1 MSLGE
6 AWVSVFRSAT
16 DANPMQSESIEAV
29 LAGIRDGRWEKQV
42 QRVRDVL
49 ARDGAE
55 AYKNAK
61 KNLPAVTFAGEFS
74 KRANGALVRHSGY
87 ICLDIDGL
95 ASTGSGASPSTGSG
109 ASLDEVRKKV
119 WADPYTVWV
128 FVSPSGAGLK
138 VGIRVPV
145 AKDADEHRGYFE
157 AINSYY
163 RDVLGV
169 TLDHAGKDVARL
181 CFVSWD
187 PSILVRVT
195 AADFGEEIERQK
207 AMKNAKPRERAQK
220 QGSVIEAFNKAH
232 SIEKMLEK
240 HGYTRRGNRYIRPG
254 GSSPSVQING
264 GKSFHHSSSDP
275 LHGEHLVDPFDVF
288 CALDHGG
295 SITDAVREAAE
306 ALRLRGGG
314 SGKNVQSPRSKA
326 HGDDK
331 TPDDAPPPP
340 EAEEKRTKQI
350 RTAGVTGEDG
360 YHFTDTGCAKRLL
373 AMFGDQVRYN
383 EEPYGKWLW
392 WNGKHWQFDTTN
404 RIYEYVDRM
413 VTEIYH
419 QAADTRK
426 GDYRD
431 ALLNL
436 ARGLEGMKRQNS
448 LIAKTKTM
456 QGIAVGPDDLDANP
470 WLFAVRNGTVDLTDG
485 EPEFREHRQEDYL
498 TRAAPVDFDEAAK
511 CPRWEKFLGEIF
523 SQDAELIQFMQR
535 AVGYSLTGD
544 ISEQCLFF
552 AYGTGANGKTVF
564 FNAIE
569 MLLGEFFYRAPA
581 EMILQQKN
589 TQIPADVANLKGKR
603 FVITSE
609 LEENR
614 RLAEAR
620 VKSLTGGDPI
630 EARKLYGDW
639 FTFQPTHKLWM
650 FGNHKP
656 IIVGS
661 DEGIW
666 RRVKVIPFTVTI
678 PEENRRPM
686 RELLDEFREELA
698 GILNWALEGYRRYR
712 EAGFNIPAVMKTAGN
727 EYRNEMDILGQF
739 ILECAVVNK
748 GIDSNGK
755 EVWQAY
761 RGWCE
766 ERGEHAL
773 AGTRFYQKLRERGF
787 EVRPGH
793 ANKTVIYGLGLA
805 DRGPIG

>member
-1 MSLGE
+1 MAIVEELKRWFAGETVKSLAAVCGKISGGLLVLDFDVPGYFE
-6 AWVSVFRSAT
+6 EWRELAGGLPVQRTGGGGWQVFLRCPDPGRNVQLAWHPKEAEISGREVAIETRAEGGYVCAPPSLHPSGNRYAWVSGSA
-16 DANPMQSESIEAV
+16 AEIPMVSQA
-29 LAGIRDGRWEKQV
+29 
-42 QRVRDVL
+42 
-49 ARDGAE
+49 
-55 AYKNAK
+55 
-61 KNLPAVTFAGEFS
+61 
-74 KRANGALVRHSGY
+74 RANAL
-87 ICLDIDGL
+87 L
-95 ASTGSGASPSTGSG
+95 
-109 ASLDEVRKKV
+109 
-119 WADPYTVWV
+119 
-128 FVSPSGAGLK
+128 
-138 VGIRVPV
+138 
-145 AKDADEHRGYFE
+145 E
-157 AINSYY
+157 AARS
-163 RDVLGV
+163 
-169 TLDHAGKDVARL
+169 LDHAPYTRQELEAQEKRAREAT
-181 CFVSWD
+181 
-187 PSILVRVT
+187 P
-195 AADFGEEIERQK
+195 
-207 AMKNAKPRERAQK
+207 KPRIGGDGQ
-220 QGSVIEAFNKAH
+220 QGSVIDAFNAAH
-232 SIEKMLEK
+232 SIEEMLERY
-240 HGYTRRGNRYIRPG
+240 GYTRKGSRYVRPG
-254 GSSPSVQING
+254 GKNPLTVIING
-264 GKSFHHSSSDP
+264 KSYHHSSDDI
-275 LHGEHLVDPFDVF
+275 LKTGHLVNPFDVF
-288 CALDHGG
+288 LAYEHGG
-295 SITDAVREAAE
+295 SITDAVREAANS
-306 ALRLRGGG
+306 LGLHSRGT
-314 SGKNVQSPRSKA
+314 GKTVQSPKSKA
-326 HGDDK
+326 QSEDK
-331 TPDDAPPPP
+331 TPPSTGAGSDGGENAPPPP
-340 EAEEKRTKQI
+340 EAEEKRTEQI

-392 WNGKHWQFDTTN
+392 WNGNHWQFDTTN

-727 EYRNEMDILGQF
+727 EYRSEMDILGQF